1 MQEIIPQ
8 GIPKRT
14 SLRYNRCCMENLD
27 SSNKQESV
35 RSTISGQGWGVGL
48 ALFIAQKLPH
58 WLGYPLARAMGF
70 LMGAFRSSGT
80 YRSVRLNQWMIHGK
94 RLQGRD
100 LERTVRRVFA
110 NQSIALYDYYRA
122 LAHPEIARE
131 KVQFSPAFS
140 HLVEEC
146 KQEQRG
152 TLLLIAH
159 LAGFNLGGL
168 RLVQEGMPYLTLAN
182 TDTSPAYQWQ
192 NELRSRFG
200 MEVMPFTFQALSKA
214 RARLQAG
221 GTVLTGVDRP
231 MENAPLGPRFF
242 NYPSALPVAYIRLA
256 LKTNARVFVVGFTS
270 LSDHSHW
277 IDVSEEIHLEKDDS
291 PQGLARN
298 AERVLA
304 EVEAFIR
311 RDPFNWMMFFPVW
324 PQEIAELEGKTK

>member
-1 MQEIIPQ
+1 MDEIILQ

-14 SLRYNRCCMENLD
+14 SLRYNRVCMKNLE
-27 SSNKQESV
+27 SSNRKESV

-48 ALFIAQKLPH
+48 ALFVAQKLPH
-58 WLGYPLARAMGF
+58 WLGYPLARAMGV
-70 LMGAFRSSGT
+70 LMGAFRGSGT
-80 YRSVRLNQWMIHGK
+80 YRSVRLNQWIISGK
-94 RLQGRD
+94 QLRGRD

-131 KVQFSPAFS
+131 KVQLSPAFS
-140 HLVEEC
+140 RLVEEC
-146 KQEQRG
+146 KQEQQG

-168 RLVQEGMPYLTLAN
+168 RLVQDGMRYLTLAN
-182 TDTSPAYQWQ
+182 TETSPAYQWQ

-200 MEVMPFTFQALSKA
+200 MEVMPFTIQALGKA
-214 RARLQAG
+214 RTRLQSG
-221 GTVLTGVDRP
+221 GPVLTGVDRP
-231 MENAPLGPRFF
+231 MENATDGPRFF
-242 NYPSALPVAYIRLA
+242 GFPSALPVAYIRLA
-256 LKTNARVFVVGFTS
+256 LKTNARVFVVGFTT
-270 LSDHSHW
+270 LADHSQW

-291 PQGLARN
+291 PQGLMRN
-298 AERVLA
+298 AEKVLA

-324 PQEIAELEGKTK
+324 PQELPALEGKNR